1 MRPVF
6 APLLALLI
14 VHQAHSFENPTDF
27 PYQANVGKDNVLVR
41 SGPGGRYYPTGRLSA
56 GDRVTVHR
64 HDPGGWFMVSP
75 PQGSFSWIQAD
86 GVQVNGTTATVTATS
101 LPVRVGS
108 RFDDGD
114 RNVIS
119 RRLSRGETVQVTGQ
133 GQDESGKQL
142 LKIVPPRLEYR
153 WVSGGVLAPLAK
165 PDADRSGFTAEKPSI
180 KTTAA
185 TVAPPGANS
194 PNPPAR
200 QDVNFENSPI
210 DKRPYETLKTLDKSF
225 GRIVGDPPNGW
236 SFKQLEADYQKLMQ
250 STNIPGFRTLV
261 RRRLAAIT
269 RYRQYQKT
277 IQEVQTLAK
286 TTNRRDAAI
295 RQAGHQV
302 VRPAPAQPQPAQP
315 QPAPSRPT
323 TSAGPRPQTA
333 PQFSGAGIV
342 RPIATGH
349 PRLPSFVLVA
359 PDGRLLTFLRP
370 APGIN
375 LASWVNRSVG
385 LTGPRGFQPDL
396 QADLLQINSIHP
408 VRLRR

>member
-6 APLLALLI
+6 TPLLALLF
-14 VHQAHSFENPTDF
+14 VQQAHAFENATDF

-41 SGPGGRYYPTGRLSA
+41 SGPGGRYYPTGRLAA

-108 RFDDGD
+108 RFDDAD

-133 GQDESGKQL
+133 GQDASGKRL

-153 WVSGGVLAPLAK
+153 WVSGGVLAPLGK
-165 PDADRSGFTAEKPSI
+165 PDADQSRSTTEHPSI

-185 TVAPPGANS
+185 TVTAPGANS
-194 PNPPAR
+194 SNPPAR
-200 QDVNFENSPI
+200 LDVNFENSPI

-225 GRIVGDPPNGW
+225 GRIVGDPPAGW
-236 SFKQLEADYQKLMQ
+236 SFKQLEADYQKLMR

-261 RRRLAAIT
+261 RRRLAAVT
-269 RYRQYQKT
+269 RYRQYQET
-277 IQEVQTLAK
+277 IQEVQSLAK
-286 TTNRRDAAI
+286 TTNRRDTAI

-302 VRPAPAQPQPAQP
+302 VRPVPAAAQ
-315 QPAPSRPT
+315 QAPSRPT
-323 TSAGPRPQTA
+323 TIASARPQPTPQPT

-342 RPIATGH
+342 RPVATGH

-359 PDGRLLTFLRP
+359 PDGRLLTFLRS

-375 LASWVNRSVG
+375 LAAWVNRSVG